1 MILKNVFINCI
12 YVLGGSF
19 VLMVSVV
26 IIQVTIEHIIKVIR
40 RFRQERSLMRI
51 IRLREKE
58 ILKCTNADELNELIE
73 RIENNNEQM

>member
-19 VLMVSVV
+19 ALMVSVV
-26 IIQVTIEHIIKVIR
+26 IMQVTIEHIIKVIR

-58 ILKCTNADELNELIE
+58 ILKCTNADELNDLIE
-73 RIENNNEQM
+73 RFENKHE

>member
-19 VLMVSVV
+19 ALMVSVV
-26 IIQVTIEHIIKVIR
+26 IVQVTIEHIIEVIR

-51 IRLREKE
+51 IRLREKD
-58 ILKCTNADELNELIE
+58 ILKCESTDELNKLIE
-73 RIENNNEQM
+73 RFENKHE

>member
-19 VLMVSVV
+19 ALMVSVV
-26 IIQVTIEHIIKVIR
+26 IMQVTIEHIIKVIR
-40 RFRQERSLMRI
+40 RFRQERSLMKI

-73 RIENNNEQM
+73 RFENKHE

>member
-73 RIENNNEQM
+73 RIENSND